1 MNLPRLR
8 PLFESALLGL
18 LSISALGLTMRTT
31 LVPRDESAG
40 VAVVFAP
47 WVTDAAAMTRAAD
60 AGARFVRFGAAPFV
74 AVVIPNVDGYAS
86 RILADG
92 ALLVVEPAL
101 IAACLKPFAG
111 AKNS

>member
-8 PLFESALLGL
+8 PLFEAALLGL

-31 LVPRDESAG
+31 LVPRDESQG

-47 WVTDAAAMTRAAD
+47 WVTDAAAMTRAAE
-60 AGARFVRFGAAPFV
+60 AGARFVRFGEVPFV
-74 AVVIPNVDGYAS
+74 AVVVPNVDGYAS

-92 ALLVVEPAL
+92 ALLSSNPH
-101 IAACLKPFAG
+101 
-111 AKNS
+111 